1 MSAVRD
7 LVDACSWKVKSA
19 NNMKIL
25 VCIEK
30 KKKKEKK
37 KGLCINRYGGLEART

>member
-1 MSAVRD
+1 VRD

-30 KKKKEKK
+30 KRRRKKRKV
-37 KGLCINRYGGLEART
+37 CA